1 MDFRNYND
9 YEIIDLVKQGNEEA
23 LQLMID
29 KYRYLIAKKI
39 IKFNLT
45 EDFDDYFQEGLLV
58 LYRSVMR
65 FDDTRIKTFTRYFE
79 MNLEHHL
86 ISAIRSK
93 TRKLKFLIEKLPMLY
108 GDSISESQS
117 TYYSEDEIKAV
128 IHVLSALE
136 KRIFQRRFI
145 ENKDVKSIA
154 EIEAIDVK
162 TVYNA
167 IERIRKKIKLHLD
180 T

>member
-45 EDFDDYFQEGLLV
+45 EEFDDYFQEGLLV
-58 LYRSVMR
+58 LYRSIMR
-65 FDDTRIKTFTRYFE
+65 FDDSRVKTFTRYFE
-79 MNLEHHL
+79 MNYEHHL
-86 ISAIRSK
+86 ISAIRKKS
-93 TRKLKFLIEKLPMLY
+93 RKLKFTIEKLPMLY
-108 GDSISESQS
+108 GDAICESKSE
-117 TYYSEDEIKAV
+117 YYSDDEIKAV
-128 IHVLSALE
+128 LHVLSSLE
-136 KRIFQRRFI
+136 KRIFERRFI
-145 ENKDVKSIA
+145 DNHDVKKIA

-167 IERIRKKIKLHLD
+167 IERIRKKVKLHLD
-180 T
+180 S

>member
-1 MDFRNYND
+1 MDFRSYND

-39 IKFNLT
+39 TKFNLT

-58 LYRSVMR
+58 LYRSILR
-65 FDDTRIKTFTRYFE
+65 YDDSRIKTFTRYFE
-79 MNLEHHL
+79 MNYEHHL

-93 TRKLKFLIEKLPMLY
+93 TRKMKFTIEKLPMLY
-108 GDSISESQS
+108 GDSISECKSE
-117 TYYSEDEIKAV
+117 YYSEDEIKAV
-128 IHVLSALE
+128 LHVLSTLE

-145 ENKDVKSIA
+145 ENYDVKTIA
-154 EIEAIDVK
+154 EIEALDIK

-167 IERIRKKIKLHLD
+167 VERIRKKIKLHLD

>member
-39 IKFNLT
+39 SKFNLT
-45 EDFDDYFQEGLLV
+45 DDFDDYFQEGLLV
-58 LYRSVMR
+58 LYRSILR
-65 FDDTRIKTFTRYFE
+65 YDDSRIKTFTRYFE
-79 MNLEHHL
+79 MNYEHHL
-86 ISAIRSK
+86 ISAIRTK
-93 TRKLKFLIEKLPMLY
+93 TRKQKFTIEKLPMLY
-108 GDSISESQS
+108 GDSIGENKSE
-117 TYYSEDEIKAV
+117 YYSEDEIKAV
-128 IHVLSALE
+128 LHVLSTLE
-136 KRIFQRRFI
+136 KRIFERRFI
-145 ENKDVKSIA
+145 ENYDVKTIA
-154 EIEAIDVK
+154 EIEALDVK

>member
-1 MDFRNYND
+1 LIFRNYND
-9 YEIIDLVKQGNEEA
+9 YEIIDFIKQGNEEA
-23 LQLMID
+23 LQLMVD

-39 IKFNLT
+39 VKFNLT

-58 LYRSVMR
+58 LYRSVLK
-65 FDDTRIKTFTRYFE
+65 FDDSRAKTFTRYFE

-86 ISAIRSK
+86 ISAIRTK
-93 TRKLKFLIEKLPMLY
+93 TRKMKFIIEKLPMLY
-108 GDSISESQS
+108 GEAVAESR
-117 TYYSEDEIKAV
+117 TEYYSEDEIRAV
-128 IHVLSALE
+128 IHVLSDLE
-136 KRIFQRRFI
+136 KRVFDRRFI
-145 ENKDVKSIA
+145 QNHEVKEIA
-154 EIEAIDVK
+154 EIEAIDAK

>member
-9 YEIIDLVKQGNEEA
+9 YEIIDFIKQGNEEA

-39 IKFNLT
+39 SSFNLT
-45 EDFDDYFQEGLLV
+45 DEFDDFFQEGLLV
-58 LYRSVMR
+58 LYRSVLK
-65 FDDTRIKTFTRYFE
+65 FDDSRVKTFTRYFE

-86 ISAIRSK
+86 ISAIRKKS
-93 TRKLKFLIEKLPMLY
+93 RKIKFMIERLPMLY
-108 GDSISESQS
+108 GDAICESKSE
-117 TYYSEDEIKAV
+117 YYSEDEIIAV
-128 IHVLSALE
+128 LHVLSDLE
-136 KRIFQRRFI
+136 KRIFERRFI
-145 ENKDVKSIA
+145 QNHDVKEIA
-154 EIEAIDVK
+154 KIEAIDVK